1 MEQSAIMG
9 QLTDIFR
16 KVLGDHAIVLTPQ
29 TTAED
34 VQNWNSLNHII
45 IVVEVERR
53 FGVKFVTGEM
63 EELENV
69 GALVDL
75 IQRRLAKL
83 GG

>member
-1 MEQSAIMG
+1 MDQSAIMG
-9 QLTDIFR
+9 ELADVFR
-16 KVLGDHAIVLTPQ
+16 KVLGDPTIVLTPQ

-53 FGVKFVTGEM
+53 FGIKFVTGEM

-69 GALVDL
+69 GALADL
-75 IQRRLAKL
+75 IQHRLAKA